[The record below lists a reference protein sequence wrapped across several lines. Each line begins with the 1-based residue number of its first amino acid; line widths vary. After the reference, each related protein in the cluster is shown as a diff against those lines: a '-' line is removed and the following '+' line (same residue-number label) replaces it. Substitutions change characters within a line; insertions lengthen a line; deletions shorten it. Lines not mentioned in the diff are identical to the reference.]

1 MFAVAADIEFV
12 VVAKQKVNQLTPGEF
27 KILWGN
33 AVWMVSRVIGNSG
46 YLMMRHQQLVG
57 SLALWGTI
65 FIIFANLY
73 FGVR

>member
-1 MFAVAADIEFV
+1 MFVVAADIEFV
-12 VVAKQKVNQLTPGEF
+12 VVVKQKVTPGEF

-33 AVWMVSRVIGNSG
+33 AVWMVSRVIGSSG

-57 SLALWGTI
+57 SLALWGAI

-73 FGVR
+73 FEVR